1 MQWFLEQIMS
11 LTFDYYKNVPPPV
24 KKMDRI
30 KILADFD
37 DIEAKIKEVRS
48 LIKLEFS
55 NKLLLAAQYRIND
68 ANPIDYIY
76 MSLKSTI
83 VPLVRTS
90 TESQTLVKFI
100 ENSGCESTVCQI
112 FKVYREAEEK
122 EMAKT
127 DAETHRL
134 LWRASSLND
143 VLFTLG
149 RGELVPC
156 AQKDLKNKPQ
166 RYRKSVDVPD
176 DDSYVTY
183 YEMFS
188 DVVPNCATYSTE

>member
-1 MQWFLEQIMS
+1 MS

-76 MSLKSTI
+76 MVLIDSITKI
-83 VPLVRTS
+83 D
-90 TESQTLVKFI
+90 VKI
-100 ENSGCESTVCQI
+100 NLGG
-112 FKVYREAEEK
+112 FKNRYILR
-122 EMAKT
+122 
-127 DAETHRL
+127 HF
-134 LWRASSLND
+134 ND
-143 VLFTLG
+143 I
-149 RGELVPC
+149 
-156 AQKDLKNKPQ
+156 
-166 RYRKSVDVPD
+166 S
-176 DDSYVTY
+176 
-183 YEMFS
+183 M
-188 DVVPNCATYSTE
+188 